1 MKKTASSR
9 LCMLLVLLL
18 NTLLFSSLAEA
29 NPVIPGDTWVIKTPM
44 GAARTAL
51 EVAAVNGRIYA
62 IGGSAPGGDTT
73 DTNQVYD
80 IATDTWTSKTPMP
93 GLRADFGAAVYE
105 DEIYVMGGKW
115 FVAGGVLDSVWVYDP
130 DANVWASKAS
140 MPTAR
145 MGVQANLADG
155 KIYVIGGQLDDKVIV
170 NSTLINK
177 MTDVNEAYD
186 PSTETWTARTPVP
199 TPVCYYASAVSGGKI
214 YVIGGYT
221 YTANSTFYTPVNLN
235 QIYDPQTDSWSLGA
249 PIPQSVLANAAA
261 TTGVMAPIRIY
272 VIGEGLNQVYDPQ
285 TDTWT
290 VGAPMPD
297 EAERLK
303 NFGSASVVADD
314 DLLYI
319 IGGVYE
325 GDNNQLRSSNFLYTP
340 IGYGTP
346 DMPSPSPTLD
356 PSNSGSPPVELI
368 IAISVIIAVSMG
380 SFVYYK
386 KHLRNKSP

>member
-1 MKKTASSR
+1 MRKLISFAFV
-9 LCMLLVLLL
+9 LVVFAAYFAR
-18 NTLLFSSLAEA
+18 TI
-29 NPVIPGDTWVIKTPM
+29 NPVHASDDFWTTKTPM
-44 GAARTAL
+44 GAARTDL
-51 EVAAVNGRIYA
+51 GVVAVGGKIYA

-73 DTNQVYD
+73 NTNQVYD
-80 IATDTWTSKTPMP
+80 PTTDTWTSKAPMP

-130 DANVWASKAS
+130 IANVWASKAS

-145 MGVQANLADG
+145 MGVQANLVEG

-186 PSTETWTARTPVP
+186 PSTDTWTVKTPIP

-221 YTANSTFYTPVNLN
+221 YTANSTSYTLVNLN
-235 QIYDPQTDSWSLGA
+235 QIYDPQTDSWSSDT

-261 TTGVMAPIRIY
+261 TTGAMAPRRIY

-290 VGAPMPD
+290 VGASMPN

-303 NFGSASVVADD
+303 NFGSASVTVDN

-319 IGGVYE
+319 VGGVYE
-325 GDNNQLRSSNFLYTP
+325 GDNNQLHSSNFQYTP
-340 IGYGTP
+340 MGYGTP
-346 DMPSPSPTLD
+346 DLPTPSPTQNAQDLW
-356 PSNSGSPPVELI
+356 SPPI
-368 IAISVIIAVSMG
+368 VIIATACAMAAIAVAAG
-380 SFVYYK
+380 LLIYFRK
-386 KHLRNKSP
+386 LKSKTR